1 MASEIWRLSAVIAFT
16 GQSRSSI
23 YAAIPA
29 GLFPPP
35 IKITARAVGWC
46 AEEVRALNAARIA
59 GQSTD
64 QIQVLVGDL
73 VKRRAALNAPANV

>member
-1 MASEIWRLSAVIAFT
+1 MGSEIWRLSAVIAFT

-59 GQSTD
+59 GKSSD
-64 QIQVLVGDL
+64 DIKALVVSL
-73 VKRRAALNAPANV
+73 VAARALAA

>member
-1 MASEIWRLSAVIAFT
+1 MASEIWRLAAVVAFT

-23 YAAIPA
+23 YSAIPT

-59 GQSTD
+59 GYSKD
-64 QIQVLVGDL
+64 QIQTLVSEL
-73 VKRRAALNAPANV
+73 VERRSLVPSLPNA

>member
-59 GQSTD
+59 CKSSD
-64 QIQVLVGDL
+64 DIKALVASL
-73 VKRRAALNAPANV
+73 VAVRALAA

>member
-23 YAAIPA
+23 YASIPA

>member
-35 IKITARAVGWC
+35 IKIAARAVGWS

-59 GQSTD
+59 GKSSD
-64 QIQVLVGDL
+64 DIKALVASL
-73 VKRRAALNAPANV
+73 VAVRALAA

>member
-46 AEEVRALNAARIA
+46 AEEVRALNGARIA
-59 GQSTD
+59 GKSSD
-64 QIQVLVGDL
+64 DIKALVASL
-73 VKRRAALNAPANV
+73 VAVRALAA

>member
-23 YAAIPA
+23 YAAIPV

-59 GQSTD
+59 GQSTG

-73 VKRRAALNAPANV
+73 VKRRAALNALTNV